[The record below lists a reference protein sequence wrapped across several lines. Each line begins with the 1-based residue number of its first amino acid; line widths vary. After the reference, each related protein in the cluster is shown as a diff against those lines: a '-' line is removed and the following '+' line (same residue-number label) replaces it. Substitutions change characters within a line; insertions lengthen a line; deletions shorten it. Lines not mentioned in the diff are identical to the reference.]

1 MASFDSIVADA
12 REKFNL
18 GDRASALLSALLA
31 LITDKNRGGFNGFL
45 DRIDAA
51 GLSDV
56 SSSWISSGA
65 NAPLSREQ
73 AEAALGPVTLDEI
86 SNQTGLDYDTTVAA
100 SAYMLPHVV
109 NELTPDG
116 AVPADAEIIAHLP
129 ETSETVA
136 ESFDRIG
143 TAAVAMVDE
152 KGDIAVEDFDEKDSS
167 LKWLLPLIILILLVI
182 FGFWFCRTE
191 RKVEAPAPENTA
203 NANVNK

>member
-1 MASFDSIVADA
+1 VEENVMASFDSIVADA

-18 GDRASALLSALLA
+18 GDKASALLAALLA
-31 LITDKNRGGFNGFL
+31 LITDKNRGGFAGFL

-65 NAPLSREQ
+65 SAPLSREQ

-86 SNQTGLDYDTTVAA
+86 SGQTGLDYETTIAA
-100 SAYMLPHVV
+100 SAYMLPRVV

-116 AVPADAEIIAHLP
+116 AVPAETEIIAHLP
-129 ETSETVA
+129 ETSETIT

-152 KGDIAVEDFDEKDSS
+152 KGDIAVEDFDEKDSN

-182 FGFWFCRTE
+182 FGFLFCSTSP
-191 RKVEAPAPENTA
+191 KV
-203 NANVNK
+203 